1 MGCGISKGTKYKM
14 DQQVFSTIKNIKN
27 QKIEELIEVN
37 G

>member
-1 MGCGISKGTKYKM
+1 MGCGVSKGTKYKM
-14 DQQVFSTIKNIKN
+14 DQQVYIIYKKN